1 VNTFQGRKW
10 GLAPFWETYSYFEP
24 VKSLY
29 CALLLEDDYFDAA
42 SGAWDLDG
50 LKDDL
55 RLAKALGMKLHI
67 LPAQSHTAWIHGVP
81 IVFEGMSMLT
91 LISDV
96 SYMTRSAVS
105 QCKRS
110 SVLHSN
116 IVRHRVPM
124 TALTGNR
131 RSNWMELLNLCV
143 SRDGS
148 KSRLLQVP
156 KPHKWRNLSSLR
168 VIPFFQSC

>member
-1 VNTFQGRKW
+1 MIQSS
-10 GLAPFWETYSYFEP
+10 E
-24 VKSLY
+24 SLY
-29 CALLLEDDYFDAA
+29 CTLLLEDDYFDAA

-105 QCKRS
+105 QCKGS

-131 RSNWMELLNLCV
+131 RSN
-143 SRDGS
+143 
-148 KSRLLQVP
+148 
-156 KPHKWRNLSSLR
+156 
-168 VIPFFQSC
+168 